1 MNPLRQVFRQGR
13 VPAYKLASQ
22 VGLSRN
28 TIAKIISED
37 GIPEE
42 AQIKTLN
49 KLAKHFGYRI
59 EINLVK
65 HNNLEEVKDD
75 HRTKDYHP

>member
-1 MNPLRQVFRQGR
+1 MEDELTNPLRQIFKQGDI
-13 VPAYKLASQ
+13 PAYKLAPV

-28 TIAKIISED
+28 TIAKIISRN

-49 KLAKHFGYRI
+49 KLAKYFGYRI
-59 EINLVK
+59 EIGLVPD
-65 HNNLEEVKDD
+65 ND
-75 HRTKDYHP
+75 

>member
-1 MNPLRQVFRQGR
+1 MNPLRQIFKQGDI
-13 VPAYKLASQ
+13 PAYKLAPV

-28 TIAKIISED
+28 TIAKIISRN

-42 AQIKTLN
+42 AQVKTLN

-59 EINLVK
+59 EIRLVPD
-65 HNNLEEVKDD
+65 ND
-75 HRTKDYHP
+75 

>member
-1 MNPLRQVFRQGR
+1 MNPLRQIFKEGDI
-13 VPAYKLASQ
+13 PAYILAPM

-28 TIAKIISED
+28 TIAKIISRN

-49 KLAKHFGYRI
+49 KLANYFGYQI
-59 EINLVK
+59 EISLVK
-65 HNNLEEVKDD
+65 GTNNGRE
-75 HRTKDYHP
+75 

>member
-1 MNPLRQVFRQGR
+1 MNPLRQIFKEGD
-13 VPAYKLASQ
+13 VPAYRLAPV

-28 TIAKIISED
+28 TIAKIISRN

-49 KLAKHFGYRI
+49 KLAKYFGYRV

-65 HNNLEEVKDD
+65 HNGLEEVKDD
-75 HRTKDYHP
+75 HRTKNHHP